1 MSAFALTYS
10 AEDQSVARQIA
21 ASVGGGA
28 VPVHIPIGR
37 DNEGP
42 LLTDQLGA
50 VGGPA
55 VLLLT
60 TAFLTNPN
68 CLLGLEDVLTGH
80 KAYFGVQEGVDLSSR
95 RDRLRFVSHWQDRYI
110 DLRRGLDTYGES
122 EQLAFDR
129 YLQKI
134 RETSIAVPS
143 LLDRLGQL
151 PSARWAEPTA
161 GATAELEVFLT
172 SSAPAAPAP
181 APPKN
186 EERVDELRSDEAME
200 EAWEYYD
207 RGEERTALGMLQ
219 QAAERL
225 PEEIELRYQYAL
237 MLALIDRT
245 GGGQAAREVLDEVLD
260 DDPYHP
266 GALLLSGELYT
277 AGGANERARNDYER
291 VYEFAPDTPGL
302 REKLG
307 VLVAEH
313 FAAQK
318 VTARQY
324 LEEAEARG
332 ELSAAGLY
340 AYAQLL
346 EARGENARAEEML
359 FSCLAQDAA
368 YAPAYYQLAVLS
380 YRTGRR
386 TEAREHFERA
396 ARLEPAFATPANE
409 AAFGEPAVQVA
420 SEAPKRAEPA
430 GGQSEKIILIS
441 GATSGIGKATAR
453 RLAEDGYRL
462 ILLGRRAELL
472 DALHDELRQAHGTL
486 SHRVKLDVRD
496 REAVGKLLHQLPEEW
511 KLVDV
516 LINNAGKAKGFD
528 PIQEGQLD
536 HWDEMIDVN
545 LRGLL
550 YLTRAVTPG
559 MVERG
564 RGMVLNVAS
573 TAGKEVYPNGNV
585 YCATKHAV
593 DALTYA
599 MRLDLVKHGIR
610 VGQICPAHVE
620 ETEFAVVRFD
630 GDRERARI
638 YEDFQPLRAS
648 DVAEA
653 IAFMVN
659 QPPHVNVLDMVLQGT
674 QQASSTVVDRSGRER
689 FAPRD

>member
-21 ASVGGGA
+21 ALVGGGA

-42 LLTDQLGA
+42 LLTEQLGA

-68 CLLGLEDVLTGH
+68 CLLGLEDVLTGGR
-80 KAYFGVQEGVDLSSR
+80 AYFGVQEGVDLSSR

-151 PSARWAEPTA
+151 PSVQWAEPTT
-161 GATAELEVFLT
+161 GATGELEAFLT
-172 SSAPAAPAP
+172 SPAPAAPAQP
-181 APPKN
+181 LPEN
-186 EERVDELRSDEAME
+186 VGRVDELRSDEAME

-219 QAAERL
+219 QAAARL

-237 MLALIDRT
+237 MLALTDRS

-277 AGGANERARNDYER
+277 AAGATERARNDYER

-313 FAAQK
+313 FPTQE

-332 ELSAAGLY
+332 ELRAAGLY
-340 AYAQLL
+340 TYAQLL
-346 EARGENARAEEML
+346 EARGEHARAEEIL
-359 FSCLAQDAA
+359 LSCLAQDAA

-386 TEAREHFERA
+386 TEAREYFERA
-396 ARLEPAFATPANE
+396 AGLEPAFATPANE
-409 AAFGEPAVQVA
+409 AAFGEQ
-420 SEAPKRAEPA
+420 AES
-430 GGQSEKIILIS
+430 GGEQSEKTVLIS

-462 ILLGRRAELL
+462 ILLGRREELL
-472 DALHDELRQAHGTL
+472 DALHDELREAHGTL
-486 SHRVKLDVRD
+486 SHRAQVDVRD

-511 KLVDV
+511 KQVDI

-638 YEDFQPLRAS
+638 YDDFQPLRAS

-674 QQASSTVVDRSGRER
+674 QQASSTVVDRSGRDR
-689 FAPRD
+689 FAPND